1 MNPPADGAAPWMLL
15 QPELLLLAVV
25 LPLLFFLRRRPPALR
40 LAGAA
45 LAGPLP
51 TTWRI
56 RLRAL
61 PRILEAAGLLCGIVA
76 LARPVVRHPLPVTRR
91 GSDILL
97 CLDVSSSMGS
107 HDLDATRSR
116 LAVARDAA
124 ARFVAARADDRIG
137 LVRFARYPDLVCPP
151 TLDHAALRLLLDEV
165 TPVEADGPEDATG
178 IGAAVARAAQV
189 LRSSTANSKVVI
201 VLTDGE
207 ENVFNAGA
215 PDEIAPLH
223 AAQLCATVGARAY
236 AIHVAGGDDHDAG
249 GGDERAASGGARSLK
264 QMAERTG
271 GAFFAA
277 RDAAALTAVYAR
289 IDELEREEPAP
300 PRYRFEERFAPLLAA
315 ALLLLMGGRFA
326 ATSRF
331 GVVP

>member
-1 MNPPADGAAPWMLL
+1 MNPPADAAAPWMLL
-15 QPELLLLAVV
+15 QPELLLLAVAI
-25 LPLLFFLRRRPPALR
+25 PLLFLLRRRAPALR

-51 TTWRI
+51 ATWRT
-56 RLRAL
+56 RLRVL
-61 PRILEAAGLLCGIVA
+61 PRTLEAAGLLCGIVA
-76 LARPVVRHPLPVTRR
+76 LARPIVRHPLPVTRR

-97 CLDVSSSMGS
+97 CLDVSSSMGTN
-107 HDLDATRSR
+107 DLDAARSR

-137 LVRFARYPDLVCPP
+137 LIRFARFPDLVSPP
-151 TLDHAALRLLLDEV
+151 TLDHEALRALLDEV
-165 TPVEADGPEDATG
+165 APVEADGPEDATG

-223 AAQLCATVGARAY
+223 AAQLCTTVGARAY
-236 AIHVAGGDDHDAG
+236 AIHVAGGDDEG
-249 GGDERAASGGARSLK
+249 AASGGARSLK

-300 PRYRFEERFAPLLAA
+300 PRYRFEERFAPLLLA
-315 ALLLLMGGRFA
+315 ALLLLLGGRFA
-326 ATSRF
+326 ALSRF
-331 GVVP
+331 GVAP